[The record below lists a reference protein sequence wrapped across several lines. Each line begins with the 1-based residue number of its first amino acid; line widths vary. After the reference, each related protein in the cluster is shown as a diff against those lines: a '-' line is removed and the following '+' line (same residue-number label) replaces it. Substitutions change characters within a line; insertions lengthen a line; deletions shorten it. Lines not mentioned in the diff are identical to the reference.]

1 MVKEL
6 FKDTIN
12 TEPNFLKSLCC
23 AQLERVGNPSLHHL
37 GHCLFVCLFVFVNR
51 ACIDTSENGDLA
63 NCTVL
68 RTYKEAQEYGSFG
81 TSEML
86 NYSVNIY
93 DDGNLLSI
101 VTSGGKQN

>member
-1 MVKEL
+1 MAVEKL
-6 FKDTIN
+6 SF
-12 TEPNFLKSLCC
+12 FLI
-23 AQLERVGNPSLHHL
+23 V
-37 GHCLFVCLFVFVNR
+37 VINR
-51 ACIDTSENGDLA
+51 ACIDTSESGDLTS
-63 NCTVL
+63 CTVL

-101 VTSGGKQN
+101 VTSGGKWKEC

>member
-1 MVKEL
+1 MPCSAGEGR
-6 FKDTIN
+6 
-12 TEPNFLKSLCC
+12 EPKFAEAGTL
-23 AQLERVGNPSLHHL
+23 P
-37 GHCLFVCLFVFVNR
+37 FCLFVFVNR
-51 ACIDTSENGDLA
+51 ACIDTSESGDLG

-101 VTSGGKQN
+101 VTSGGK

>member
-1 MVKEL
+1 MLLLYE
-6 FKDTIN
+6 
-12 TEPNFLKSLCC
+12 EEY
-23 AQLERVGNPSLHHL
+23 LEVYSRWKITF
-37 GHCLFVCLFVFVNR
+37 FVVVVNR
-51 ACIDTSENGDLA
+51 ACIDTTESGDLTS
-63 NCTVL
+63 CTVL

-101 VTSGGKQN
+101 VTSGGN

>member
-1 MVKEL
+1 MEVFVVL
-6 FKDTIN
+6 FAGGWIT
-12 TEPNFLKSLCC
+12 KSLQ
-23 AQLERVGNPSLHHL
+23 QLKN
-37 GHCLFVCLFVFVNR
+37 CLFLFGFVIR
-51 ACIDTSENGDLA
+51 ACIDTSESGDLTS
-63 NCTVL
+63 CTVL

-101 VTSGGKQN
+101 VTSGGK